1 MFVTCKH
8 TNMMFVSTA
17 LWKGRSEIYFCFDEL
32 YDTDGYC
39 QFYKQ
44 KASEDW
50 ARLESIG
57 TWG

>member
-1 MFVTCKH
+1 
-8 TNMMFVSTA
+8 MMFVSTA

-32 YDTDGYC
+32 FDIDVYC
-39 QFYKQ
+39 QFYEQ

-50 ARLESIG
+50 ARLESIE

>member
-1 MFVTCKH
+1 
-8 TNMMFVSTA
+8 MMFVSTA
-17 LWKGRSEIYFCFDEL
+17 LWKGESEIYFCFDEL